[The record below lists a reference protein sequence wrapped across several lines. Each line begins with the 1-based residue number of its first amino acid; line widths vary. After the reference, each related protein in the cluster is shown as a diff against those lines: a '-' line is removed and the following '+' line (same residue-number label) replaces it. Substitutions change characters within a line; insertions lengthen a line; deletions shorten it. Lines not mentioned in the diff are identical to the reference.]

1 MPDLVPGP
9 SYVQAFGN
17 KVKVIEEFIG
27 RLTTDTADVS
37 IARMRS
43 PSGWISPG
51 QTAEFDEYTVVLRG
65 ILRVQSKEGSLD
77 VKAGQ
82 AVIARRGEWIQRSTP
97 GPDGAEYI
105 SVCVPAFA
113 NGLVDRD
120 G

>member
-27 RLTTDTADVS
+27 RLTTDTVDVS

-65 ILRVQSKEGSLD
+65 ILRVQSKEGTLD